1 MVPASSSRRRAN
13 VHRTFAF
20 YCSSPKYKNNP
31 NPSST
36 EIRFGL
42 LTLGTP
48 EGTRNTMVPASSSRR
63 RANVH
68 RTFAFYCSSPKYE
81 NNPNPSPT
89 EIRFGLLTL
98 GTPEGTRTPNP
109 RNRNPMLYPL
119 SHRRI
124 FDCPNIIAVFFCF
137 VKRLA
142 KNIFLAWQREK
153 AFLRQQRT
161 MGPAG
166 VGESFAPIVEY
177 EKWEIHPQF
186 PHFPCFR
193 LCQNLSPNLLAP
205 LCGSAL
211 KIFP

>member
-1 MVPASSSRRRAN
+1 MLWVACARKLKKTRE
-13 VHRTFAF
+13 
-20 YCSSPKYKNNP
+20 KK
-31 NPSST
+31 
-36 EIRFGL
+36 IRVAKFD
-42 LTLGTP
+42 
-48 EGTRNTMVPASSSRR
+48 NSD
-63 RANVH
+63 N
-68 RTFAFYCSSPKYE
+68 
-81 NNPNPSPT
+81 
-89 EIRFGLLTL
+89 

-161 MGPAG
+161 MGTAG
-166 VGESFAPIVEY
+166 FSESFAPIAEY
-177 EKWEIHPQF
+177 EKWEIHPLF

-193 LCQNLSPNLLAP
+193 LCQNLSPNLLVP

-211 KIFP
+211 KFFP